1 MVPTYDE
8 NIDPHQ
14 LMSQVLANEAG
25 AGDNADT
32 SILSM
37 MDENEANY
45 QAQRLR
51 KFARKF
57 GSPKADQLLTDVRNE
72 LFE

>member
-1 MVPTYDE
+1 MVPTCDE
-8 NIDPHQ
+8 NLDPHQ
-14 LMSQVLANEAG
+14 LMSQLLANEAG
-25 AGDNADT
+25 AGDDADT

-37 MDENEANY
+37 MDENEVNY

-57 GSPKADQLLTDVRNE
+57 GSPKADPLLTDVQNE